1 MLLGE
6 TSSVALST
14 RSGWIVG
21 KRESKERGIGK
32 AGAAMGEAGEEEERR
47 GKMTIRARYTE
58 LVGD

>member
-1 MLLGE
+1 M
-6 TSSVALST
+6 ALST